1 MHDDRRND
9 SIDGALAAY
18 KLASDLANAE
28 LQAAHPIRLRLALNF
43 SLFYHEVLDKQDQA
57 VRVAQQALD
66 NAHVA
71 LDELSQKDKN
81 DSMLVIQLLQDNVT
95 RWTSGDKQGTFH
107 NCDIS
112 IHVGSTARQ
121 DFRANRMTKK
131 T

>member
-57 VRVAQQALD
+57 VRVAQQALGG
-66 NAHVA
+66 ARVA
-71 LDELSQKDKN
+71 LAELSQKDKN

-95 RWTSGDKQGTFH
+95 CWTSGANQGMFH

-112 IHVGSTARQ
+112 IPVVH
-121 DFRANRMTKK
+121 
-131 T
+131 